1 MALTAE
7 LQPQTTVCTIEPA
20 FIIRNRHVA
29 SRREPENL
37 PTHSWRRARCLRRL
51 HSEGTPDTAMN
62 KRCMTIGGGLM
73 LASSVLADAPPGN
86 MAQLQALNRAN
97 EAALRYSQR
106 PPVPPPGT
114 QQAPGPTNLDRRQLA
129 EQQLLQERQRQRLLM
144 LNHRAQTGTSPVIP
158 YSLQGIDLQ
167 RRFQLQ
173 QQYQLDRFRGQR

>member
-1 MALTAE
+1 
-7 LQPQTTVCTIEPA
+7 
-20 FIIRNRHVA
+20 
-29 SRREPENL
+29 
-37 PTHSWRRARCLRRL
+37 
-51 HSEGTPDTAMN
+51 
-62 KRCMTIGGGLM
+62 MTIGGGLM
-73 LASSVLADAPPGN
+73 LASSVLADTPPGN

-106 PPVPPPGT
+106 PPVPTPGA
-114 QQAPGPTNLDRRQLA
+114 QQAPGPTHLDRRQLA